1 MDQFEVTN
9 TSLVKI
15 KVVKGTIAP
24 EDNELG
30 DEYKLFY
37 WANFIPHFDKK
48 IVIIIGEC
56 GFDTICEK
64 KTFAFEYNI
73 ETDTVSVSNYR
84 TCLCTPELYNKYYLN
99 FTYADKSRN
108 YNAIS
113 IPWIRFPRTKDG
125 IAIPKLIEQ
134 IFGRMPQLILFE

>member
-1 MDQFEVTN
+1 MNQFEENT

-48 IVIIIGEC
+48 IFPFLV
-56 GFDTICEK
+56 
-64 KTFAFEYNI
+64 KTGTHIHEH
-73 ETDTVSVSNYR
+73 S
-84 TCLCTPELYNKYYLN
+84 
-99 FTYADKSRN
+99 
-108 YNAIS
+108 
-113 IPWIRFPRTKDG
+113 
-125 IAIPKLIEQ
+125 KLVV
-134 IFGRMPQLILFE
+134 PPL